1 MLSDL
6 ISAFRKVPVVAAV
19 AIAGAVLCAA
29 PAMAQS
35 NYPSRPISL
44 IVGYPPGSS
53 SDTLARTI
61 GDKMA
66 ESMGQP
72 VVVESKPGASG
83 NVGTAFVA
91 RSAPDG
97 YTLLLSTD
105 NPITTNVHLFK
116 QLGFDPVKDFTPL
129 TIAATNIIC
138 VVGAP
143 NFPPNSLQEVIAFA
157 KANPGK
163 VTFATSGIGSPHH
176 LIGESIKTRSGVDFV
191 HAPYRGGGPALAD
204 VLGGHV
210 PMGIVSLSA
219 ALPYIGTDKLKI
231 YAISERERYP
241 AIPKIPTIAETLPG
255 FHLTSWL
262 GFVVPSATPPDIIA
276 KLNAEVLKALKHP
289 DVVKRL
295 TGMGLTPVGN
305 SVEEAKKMIAEDLK
319 LRGDIV
325 KAAKLPMQ

>member
-1 MLSDL
+1 T
-6 ISAFRKVPVVAAV
+6 
-19 AIAGAVLCAA
+19 
-29 PAMAQS
+29 

-61 GDKMA
+61 GEKMA
-66 ESMGQP
+66 ESVEQP

-157 KANPGK
+157 
-163 VTFATSGIGSPHH
+163 
-176 LIGESIKTRSGVDFV
+176 
-191 HAPYRGGGPALAD
+191 
-204 VLGGHV
+204 
-210 PMGIVSLSA
+210 
-219 ALPYIGTDKLKI
+219 
-231 YAISERERYP
+231 
-241 AIPKIPTIAETLPG
+241 
-255 FHLTSWL
+255 
-262 GFVVPSATPPDIIA
+262 
-276 KLNAEVLKALKHP
+276 
-289 DVVKRL
+289 
-295 TGMGLTPVGN
+295 
-305 SVEEAKKMIAEDLK
+305 
-319 LRGDIV
+319 
-325 KAAKLPMQ
+325 